1 MGAHAFV
8 IALPPSEGKAVG
20 GNARVPWRPASGTF
34 GRPLGGWR
42 EQVADAL
49 RAAGG
54 GDAKLLGVKGAHLE
68 RARTVNAGLV
78 GSPTLPAWQRYTGV
92 VWDHLDLASMPASAR
107 NIAIRRIVVPSGL
120 MGIVRADDPVPDY
133 RLKMGARLSSFG
145 AMAAWWRDDLTDA
158 LAAHLHGTTL
168 VDLLPQEH
176 RGALDW
182 ERIDGAVRVDLVS
195 RTGGI
200 VGGHN
205 AKAAKGLLARH
216 LLSARTNDLAAL
228 VSSFVHAEYRAR
240 IV

>member
-1 MGAHAFV
+1 
-8 IALPPSEGKAVG
+8 
-20 GNARVPWRPASGTF
+20 
-34 GRPLGGWR
+34 
-42 EQVADAL
+42 
-49 RAAGG
+49 
-54 GDAKLLGVKGAHLE
+54 
-68 RARTVNAGLV
+68 
-78 GSPTLPAWQRYTGV
+78 
-92 VWDHLDLASMPASAR
+92 
-107 NIAIRRIVVPSGL
+107 
-120 MGIVRADDPVPDY
+120 
-133 RLKMGARLSSFG
+133 
-145 AMAAWWRDDLTDA
+145 MAAWWRDDLTDA
-158 LAAHLHGTTL
+158 LAANLRGTTL

-182 ERIDGAVRVDLVS
+182 ERIEGAVRIDLVS